1 MDLLEEKR
9 VEKYSRW
16 SRVYEKIHSDP
27 RYSSVDSTM
36 LREELWKEYL
46 EKRQSERKKQ
56 QVTLNASTTSLE

>member
-1 MDLLEEKR
+1 MKLLEEKR

-27 RYSSVDSTM
+27 RYAAVDSTM

-46 EKRQSERKKQ
+46 ETRQSEKKG
-56 QVTLNASTTSLE
+56 QVLAHD